1 MKINR
6 RYVLG
11 ATTAF
16 AALGLMAGAA
26 AAQDTI
32 KIGEIN
38 SYSGMPG
45 FTQPYRKAWELA
57 LEEINKKGG
66 VLGKKLEV
74 VARDDGGKPGDAVKI
89 AEEMVVNDKVVMIGG
104 TFLSNIGLAVT
115 DFAAQKKVF
124 FLAAE
129 PLADQIVWEKGNRY
143 TFRLRASTYSQ
154 AMMLVAEA
162 KKSKAKKWATIAP
175 NYAYGQDAVKAFVA
189 LLKKERPDVE
199 IVAQQWPANARIDA
213 GAEVQAL
220 LKAAPEGIF
229 NVTFGGDLAKFVK
242 EGNARGLFKDRTV
255 VSLLTGEPEYAD
267 PLGADMPEGWIVTG
281 YPWSKI
287 KTPEHEAFLKA
298 YQAKYNDYPRRV
310 ADQGGARHPIEI
322 ADGRLFLPRARPAID
337 ARRLR
342 RAHHGRG
349 RQAHDEELALCRRRE
364 IHAARRRSEEVAP
377 GGRDEIARRFPSPA
391 LRERRGPLA
400 ASAQRAANGR

>member
-1 MKINR
+1 MRLNR
-6 RYVLG
+6 RFVLAAG
-11 ATTAF
+11 TAV
-16 AALGLMAGAA
+16 AALGFMPSAN
-26 AAQDTI
+26 AQDTI

-45 FTQPYRKAWELA
+45 FTQPYKKAWELA
-57 LEEINKKGG
+57 LEELNKSGG

-74 VARDDGGKPGDAVKI
+74 IARDDGGKPGDAVKI
-89 AEEMVVNDKVVMIGG
+89 AEEMVVKDKVAMIGG

-115 DFAAQKKVF
+115 DFAAQQKVF

-143 TFRLRASTYSQ
+143 TFRLRASTYTQ

-162 KKSKAKKWATIAP
+162 KKSKGKKWATIAP

-220 LKAAPEGIF
+220 LKAAPDAIF

-281 YPWSKI
+281 YPWSKV
-287 KTPEHEAFLKA
+287 KTPEHDAFVKA
-298 YQAKYNDYPRRV
+298 YQAKYNDYPRLGSIVGYTWMYAAAGILQKAGSTDTEALIKAARGIQLKSPMGSYSFR
-310 ADQGGARHPIEI
+310 AIDQQSTLGAYVGLTTVEGGKPTMKDWFY
-322 ADGRLFLPRARPAID
+322 ADGAKFMLPDDEVKKLRSAD
-337 ARRLR
+337 AMK
-342 RAHHGRG
+342 
-349 RQAHDEELALCRRRE
+349 
-364 IHAARRRSEEVAP
+364 
-377 GGRDEIARRFPSPA
+377 
-391 LRERRGPLA
+391 
-400 ASAQRAANGR
+400 

>member
-1 MKINR
+1 MKLNR
-6 RYVLG
+6 RHLLV
-11 ATTAF
+11 ATTAL
-16 AALGLMAGAA
+16 AALGLIPAAGA
-26 AAQDTI
+26 QDSI

-57 LEEINKKGG
+57 LEEINKSGG

-74 VARDDGGKPGDAVKI
+74 IARDDGGKPGDAVKI
-89 AEEMVVNDKVVMIGG
+89 AEEMVVKDKVAMIGG

-143 TFRLRASTYSQ
+143 TFRLRASTNSQ
-154 AMMLVAEA
+154 AMMLVEEA

-175 NYAYGQDAVKAFVA
+175 NYAYGQDAVKSFIAQ
-189 LLKKERPDVE
+189 LKKARPDVE
-199 IVAQQWPANARIDA
+199 VVAQQWPALGRIDA

-220 LKAAPEGIF
+220 LRAAPEGIY

-242 EGNARGLFKDRTV
+242 EGNARGLFKDRTI

-281 YPWSKI
+281 YPWSKV
-287 KTPEHEAFLKA
+287 KTPEHDAFVKA
-298 YQAKYNDYPRRV
+298 YQAKYNDYPRLGSIVGYTWMYAAAGILQKAGKTDTESLIKAARGIQLKSPMGPYYFR
-310 ADQGGARHPIEI
+310 ALDQQSTLGAYVGLTTVEGGKPTMKNWYY
-322 ADGRLFLPRARPAID
+322 ADGAKYMPSDDQVKKLRPAE
-337 ARRLR
+337 AMK
-342 RAHHGRG
+342 
-349 RQAHDEELALCRRRE
+349 
-364 IHAARRRSEEVAP
+364 
-377 GGRDEIARRFPSPA
+377 
-391 LRERRGPLA
+391 
-400 ASAQRAANGR
+400 